1 MASGYMVKIED
12 GQGNTKKFYS
22 KRARTHGQGNALASA
37 IIQNFTVRFPQFGHF
52 STRSVEP
59 SNGSLDADDVDGAN
73 YDALTW
79 P

>member
-1 MASGYMVKIED
+1 MPSGYMVKIED

-22 KRARTHGQGNALASA
+22 RKAKSHGQGNSLASGLIA
-37 IIQNFTVRFPQFGHF
+37 SFSRRFPQFGRF

-59 SNGSLDADDVDGAN
+59 SNGTEDSQDVDGDR
-73 YDALTW
+73 YDDLNW